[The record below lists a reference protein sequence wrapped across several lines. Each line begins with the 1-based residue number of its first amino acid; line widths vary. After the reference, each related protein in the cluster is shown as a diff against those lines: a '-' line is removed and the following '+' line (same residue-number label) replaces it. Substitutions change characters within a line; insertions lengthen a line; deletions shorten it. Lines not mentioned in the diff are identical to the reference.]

1 MSDLPIYTEAIHSK
15 GRAALANAGLQS
27 TLRNAAARFTERR
40 DNVVEG
46 FSEWEAYR
54 TRAHEIKREAI
65 DHLDVYLDR
74 FVEKAEEHGA
84 QLHWATTREDATRIV
99 TELARRVPTTEVV
112 KAKTMVAE
120 EIELNHE
127 LAREGIRSLETDLG
141 EFIVQLAGE
150 RPGHILAPAI
160 HKTRGDIAR
169 LFREKLR
176 TSVSD
181 EPQELT
187 QVARRA
193 LRDAFARAGMGVTGA
208 NFVIAETG
216 TVVLIENEGNIR
228 FCTTVPRVHVV
239 LVGIEK
245 ILPRLSD
252 LKVFL
257 RLLPRSGTGQKQTG
271 YISLLNGPRREGED
285 GPSEMHIILVD
296 NGRVDTLADKKM
308 REALYCI
315 RCGACLNVC
324 PVYRKIGGHAYGW
337 VYSGP
342 IGALVTPQL
351 AGLERAKELP
361 FASSLCGACKDVCP
375 VKINIPD
382 LLLHLRSKVQETTT
396 MPAPA
401 NSPFSERWSM
411 RFWAWAM
418 TSPGRYAGLSRLAR
432 WGQRLFVR
440 QGWIRGLPL
449 FPLSAWT
456 EGRDFPALAER
467 PFRERWASLEGGGS
481 APRRAD

>member
-15 GRAALANAGLQS
+15 GRAALADSHLQS
-27 TLRNAAARFTERR
+27 ALRNATTRFMERR
-40 DNVVEG
+40 DQVVEG
-46 FSEWEAYR
+46 SSEWEVYR
-54 TRAHEIKREAI
+54 TRAHEIKREAL
-65 DHLDVYLDR
+65 DHLDVYLDQ
-74 FVEKAEEHGA
+74 FVRKAEENGA
-84 QLHWATTREDATRIV
+84 QVHWATTGEDATRIV
-99 TELARRVPTTEVV
+99 ADLARKVGTTEVV
-112 KAKTMVAE
+112 RAKTMVGE
-120 EIELNHE
+120 EIELNRD
-127 LAREGIRSLETDLG
+127 LARQGIRSLASDLG

-176 TSVSD
+176 ISVSD
-181 EPQELT
+181 DPQKLA
-187 QVARRA
+187 QVARRT
-193 LRDAFARAGMGVTGA
+193 LRAVFTRAGVGVTGA
-208 NFVIAETG
+208 NFAIAETG
-216 TVVLIENEGNIR
+216 AIVLIENEGNIR
-228 FCTTVPRVHVV
+228 FCTTVPPLHVV

-271 YISLLNGPRREGED
+271 YISLVNGPRREGED
-285 GPSEMHIILVD
+285 GPSQMHIILVD
-296 NGRVDTLADKKM
+296 NGRLETLADEKM

-315 RCGACLNVC
+315 RCGACLNTC

-382 LLLHLRSKVQETTT
+382 LLLHLRSKAQETTS
-396 MPAPA
+396 MPTPA
-401 NSPFSERWSM
+401 DSPISEHMSM
-411 RFWAWAM
+411 RLWAWIM
-418 TSPGRYAGLSRLAR
+418 KSPRRYQTAGRLAR
-432 WGQRLFVR
+432 WGQRLFAHR
-440 QGWIRGLPL
+440 GWIRGLPL

-467 PFRERWASLEGGGS
+467 PFREKWASLS
-481 APRRAD
+481 KNR